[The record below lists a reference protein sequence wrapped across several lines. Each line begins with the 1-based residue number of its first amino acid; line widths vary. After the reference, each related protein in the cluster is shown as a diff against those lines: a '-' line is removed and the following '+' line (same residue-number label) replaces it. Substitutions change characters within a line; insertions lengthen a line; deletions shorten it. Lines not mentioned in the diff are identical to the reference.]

1 MINRFRR
8 SLGVLICLGI
18 VLFAFIAQ
26 HLFVIATQDEFVF
39 RGGEAGLKHEILDG
53 LRAFDTVTKVSDMQ
67 IVMETSD
74 YMQVLYLTEDGQ
86 FGDAYYEKNQNWVK
100 SLARS
105 RGEPVSR
112 HLVEMN
118 RWCVYSENKAE
129 VVFDEMT
136 LTGIDRSGIS
146 LANVVADSMVSKT
159 ITLGA
164 QTENEKTI
172 YIAWVNVNSVG

>member
-1 MINRFRR
+1 
-8 SLGVLICLGI
+8 
-18 VLFAFIAQ
+18 
-26 HLFVIATQDEFVF
+26 
-39 RGGEAGLKHEILDG
+39 
-53 LRAFDTVTKVSDMQ
+53 MQ

-146 LANVVADSMVSKT
+146 LANVVADSIVSKA